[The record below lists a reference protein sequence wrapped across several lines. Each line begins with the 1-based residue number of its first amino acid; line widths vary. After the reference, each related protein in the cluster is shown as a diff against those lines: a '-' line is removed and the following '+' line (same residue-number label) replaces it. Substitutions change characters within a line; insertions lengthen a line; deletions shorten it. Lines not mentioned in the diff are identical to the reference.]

1 MYYIIFAVFFLVGL
15 YHLFTMTSAKRKAIK
30 ALMVDGNKV
39 LGDVQTPKDTAVD
52 LTLEQFVSIKNNM
65 ETIIAPN
72 LNSQEF
78 IVFDSSINSGTTYSQ
93 LKTINEML
101 NLSGTTNN
109 VIFTT
114 PNLNREEKRKLSR
127 QQNKKKI

>member
-1 MYYIIFAVFFLVGL
+1 MYYIIFAIFFLVGL
-15 YHLFTMTSAKRKAIK
+15 YHLFTIFSAKRKAIK
-30 ALMVDGNKV
+30 ALMDNGNKV
-39 LGDVQTPKDTAVD
+39 LGDVKTPKDTTVN
-52 LTLEQFVSIKNNM
+52 LTLDQFVSIKDNL
-65 ETIIAPN
+65 EKIVAPN

-78 IVFDSSINSGTTYSQ
+78 KVFDSSINSRTTYSQ

-114 PNLNREEKRKLSR
+114 TNLNREERRKLSG
-127 QQNKKKI
+127 QENKKKK